1 MARHPVV
8 AYRLDNDENVSEAMA
23 HPFQAVYR
31 RGDDSDTD
39 DDESCSTWL
48 ECSKCSEAPPGA
60 PPSVFRSFA
69 QPIYFAGILNAALG
83 VCNCANCGVDGRVC
97 VVCSGHH
104 RRSHHYATRTMM
116 SPPSNNATPS
126 MPRHSSGLTQLSDS
140 YVEDPVPT
148 RMMGYDD
155 YHHRRRKLYY
165 YPGTISSPSNEG
177 RRRTTSSRIA
187 SPGYLMQS
195 QPLST
200 SGFDSPLLRRIPSTR
215 TDATETA
222 FSSDSL
228 SRATADSASIEG
240 RQTLLSMEQARQAG
254 FLGTG
259 SCRLQPGLIRPSLDS
274 SPSPPATFSTQ
285 PLRLRETTWSSRQTP
300 HDGRT
305 SRRSYQVTQVDT
317 DDAIYRN
324 ENSTV
329 TTRTLASSRRRLSH
343 MQGRRRAFIAESV
356 GAATESEEPSVAL
369 AAAENGGRLL
379 RRCRRCG
386 SYSSCQP
393 TFRLPGEPQS
403 AARWC
408 DKCPGKPFHA
418 LSGDVETASTKRRR
432 VDGDDAAEPRVA
444 RRLAVT
450 PEDPSSNAALRRT
463 GNAAN
468 NPDCGRKLKPAIN
481 AAGVATGTTRKR

>member
-1 MARHPVV
+1 MAHRP
-8 AYRLDNDENVSEAMA
+8 

-31 RGDDSDTD
+31 HGDDSNID

-48 ECSKCSEAPPGA
+48 ECSQECSECSEAPPGD
-60 PPSVFRSFA
+60 PPCVFRSFA

-104 RRSHHYATRTMM
+104 RRHHFATRTM
-116 SPPSNNATPS
+116 SPPSNDATPI
-126 MPRHSSGLTQLSDS
+126 MPRHSSGLTQLRSDS
-140 YVEDPVPT
+140 YVEDPVIPT
-148 RMMGYDD
+148 SRMMNSDEY
-155 YHHRRRKLYY
+155 YHRRKILYH
-165 YPGTISSPSNEG
+165 PVTISPPPNEG
-177 RRRTTSSRIA
+177 RRTSPRIA
-187 SPGYLMQS
+187 TSPGYLLMQ
-195 QPLST
+195 QPEST

-215 TDATETA
+215 TDATDETA

-228 SRATADSASIEG
+228 SRATADPASIEA
-240 RQTLLSMEQARQAG
+240 RQTLLLSMEQARQAG
-254 FLGTG
+254 FLGAG
-259 SCRLQPGLIRPSLDS
+259 RRLQPGLIRPSSES
-274 SPSPPATFSTQ
+274 SPPPPATFSTQ
-285 PLRLRETTWSSRQTP
+285 PLRLRETTWSSLQAP

-317 DDAIYRN
+317 VDDAIYR
-324 ENSTV
+324 ENST
-329 TTRTLASSRRRLSH
+329 TARMTPASSRRRSHCH
-343 MQGRRRAFIAESV
+343 MQRPRGFIAES

-418 LSGDVETASTKRRR
+418 LPGDVGTASSTKRRR
-432 VDGDDAAEPRVA
+432 VDGDSDAAEPRVA
-444 RRLAVT
+444 RRLAV
-450 PEDPSSNAALRRT
+450 PEGPSSNAALRRT
-463 GNAAN
+463 GSAAN
-468 NPDCGRKLKPAIN
+468 NPDRERKLQPAIN